1 MDPYAVLGISAGFT
15 FKELSEA
22 YRAVAGAASGK
33 DAETSLLRAA
43 SAFEVLSRAN
53 VGAKARE
60 LTSKTPPRSH
70 LAAPLKRL
78 KRALQ
83 GLEKPVRQRKL
94 QELSKELRMELLKYM
109 ELTSISGRANTSSPL
124 KLGACGLQRNR
135 QGLFRAKINLEHI
148 SLYSSYTANLLAV
161 EHHIFLVRLR
171 HLVTSGLKRGLEIE
185 EAFQEAFGVLEKLD
199 LSGTCPVDVFPSQ
212 QQTSFSSFLHQQ
224 GIRTYLNIRAA
235 RWLGS
240 THVTSPVLPFT
251 QILDLRK
258 RLLIARE
265 QGWDAFRAEWISMM
279 QHVGLSRVRKRVGHP
294 AGIVDLAQRKMRKT
308 ARKPLKPLK
317 LRASERPELKLCR
330 AVKAAEAALAKLAR
344 LKRKCKA
351 QQARSL
357 PASRYQGADAVN

>member
-240 THVTSPVLPFT
+240 TH
-251 QILDLRK
+251 

>member
-22 YRAVAGAASGK
+22 YRAVAGAASGR
-33 DAETSLLRAA
+33 DAETALLRTA
-43 SAFEVLSRAN
+43 SAFEVLSRA
-53 VGAKARE
+53 VGGARARP
-60 LTSKTPPRSH
+60 TSKTFPRSR
-70 LAAPLKRL
+70 LAVPLKRL

-83 GLEKPVRQRKL
+83 GLEKSVRQRKL

-109 ELTSISGRANTSSPL
+109 ELTSISGHNTSSPL

-135 QGLFRAKINLEHI
+135 QGLFRAKMNLEHI
-148 SLYSSYTANLLAV
+148 SLYSSYTANELAV

-171 HLVTSGLKRGLEIE
+171 HLVTSGLKRGLEIA

-224 GIRTYLNIRAA
+224 GIRAYLNIRAA

-279 QHVGLSRVRKRVGHP
+279 QSVGLSRVRKRVGHP
-294 AGIVDLAQRKMRKT
+294 AGIVDLAQRKMHKT
-308 ARKPLKPLK
+308 ARSRKSLKSLK
-317 LRASERPELKLCR
+317 LRASERPELKICR

-357 PASRYQGADAVN
+357 PALRFQGAHAVN

>member
-1 MDPYAVLGISAGFT
+1 MDPYTVLGISSGFT
-15 FKELSEA
+15 FKDLSEA
-22 YRAVAGAASGK
+22 YRAVARAASGR

-53 VGAKARE
+53 VGGARART
-60 LTSKTPPRSH
+60 LTSKTPPRSR
-70 LAAPLKRL
+70 LAVPLKRL

-83 GLEKPVRQRKL
+83 GLERSVLQRKL

-109 ELTSISGRANTSSPL
+109 ELTSISGHNPSSPL

-135 QGLFRAKINLEHI
+135 QGLFRAKMNLEHI
-148 SLYSSYTANLLAV
+148 SLYSSYTANELAV

-171 HLVTSGLKRGLEIE
+171 HLVTSGLKRGLEIA

-199 LSGTCPVDVFPSQ
+199 LSGCPVDHFPS

-258 RLLIARE
+258 RLLMARE

-294 AGIVDLAQRKMRKT
+294 AGIVELAQSKMHKT
-308 ARKPLKPLK
+308 ARFRRPLKPLK

-330 AVKAAEAALAKLAR
+330 AVKAAEAALAKLVR
-344 LKRKCKA
+344 LKRKRKA
-351 QQARSL
+351 QHPRSL
-357 PASRYQGADAVN
+357 PRLSFRGAHTIN